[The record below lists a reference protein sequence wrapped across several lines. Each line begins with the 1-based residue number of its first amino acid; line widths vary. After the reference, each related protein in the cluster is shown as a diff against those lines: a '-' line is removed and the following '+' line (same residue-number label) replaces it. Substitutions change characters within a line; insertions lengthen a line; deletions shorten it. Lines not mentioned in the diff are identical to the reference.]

1 MDTLGA
7 RDSSCADSGFGKA
20 FFPAASAS
28 KGRNTQGDM
37 LQQHVAARSRSNKS
51 PRAYWR
57 IFVKTLVSAIEF
69 CRRNKLHTNEI
80 WLNSCNL
87 LQKTLLPCR
96 IQAQTKEEEIFNSPK
111 EETGHLIAILKMS
124 ELSRET
130 VFNTNHDHS
139 WFNCPQSKKMILG
152 PGNELKL
159 FIIW

>member
-7 RDSSCADSGFGKA
+7 TDSSSADSGFGKA
-20 FFPAASAS
+20 FFPTASAS

-57 IFVKTLVSAIEF
+57 IFVKILVYAIEF

-159 FIIW
+159 FII